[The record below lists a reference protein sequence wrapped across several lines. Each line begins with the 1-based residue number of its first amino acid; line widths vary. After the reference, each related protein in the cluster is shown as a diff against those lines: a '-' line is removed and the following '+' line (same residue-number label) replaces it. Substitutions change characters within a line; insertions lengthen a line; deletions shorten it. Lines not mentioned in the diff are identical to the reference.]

1 MRGILVW
8 RPWRLLVTL
17 LVAWALPRAAMADL
31 NGEMNTMFGSMAT
44 ATPPSLFA
52 TARRGVI
59 AGGSLAVRNPIV
71 NTNLVS
77 ITPPGFK
84 AGCGGI
90 DFFGGS
96 FSFINAAQFQAL
108 LKAIAANAAGYA
120 FELAMNYM
128 CPGCMS
134 TIETLARKIQDW
146 ISKFSNSCLMA
157 QGLVND
163 TVAAATNTTNNKA
176 SVLGMLDGVKQD
188 AFDAWTNLTSPSPV
202 SSLLAG
208 APATAAKSL
217 QGNVTWRALVK
228 QNAVSWFGS
237 GDSNLL
243 QMLMNIG
250 GTVIVGNL
258 TDDSEG
264 TGSQDLN
271 LQTIIGRPDLLTSMI
286 NGGTFTIMVCDTT
299 DQDGCLAPTSGSVT
313 LVGFQQMIVQAFE
326 GSATSTGIIAK
337 VADGVPLTSAE
348 QAALG
353 FLPDGLGGLVI
364 RLSAKSRDAATAL
377 VDSAAPQ
384 IAGLMAKSL
393 VDGMLRAV
401 RASISAS
408 TDAHAKDVEKLLQES
423 WTAVRAEELAHQSLY
438 GSLPQVVASYTSLM
452 GVTMP
457 PSSTFMSALNGA
469 GKKN

>member
-17 LVAWALPRAAMADL
+17 LVAWALPQAAMADL

-188 AFDAWTNLTSPSPV
+188 AFDAWTNLTQTGAQAPSFSYGV
-202 SSLLAG
+202 SASCLLYRAVVYSRSGGLQIKPKRALLVQIPCGVLPEIPPSRAG
-208 APATAAKSL
+208 A
-217 QGNVTWRALVK
+217 
-228 QNAVSWFGS
+228 
-237 GDSNLL
+237 
-243 QMLMNIG
+243 
-250 GTVIVGNL
+250 
-258 TDDSEG
+258 
-264 TGSQDLN
+264 
-271 LQTIIGRPDLLTSMI
+271 
-286 NGGTFTIMVCDTT
+286 
-299 DQDGCLAPTSGSVT
+299 
-313 LVGFQQMIVQAFE
+313 
-326 GSATSTGIIAK
+326 
-337 VADGVPLTSAE
+337 AD
-348 QAALG
+348 
-353 FLPDGLGGLVI
+353 
-364 RLSAKSRDAATAL
+364 R
-377 VDSAAPQ
+377 
-384 IAGLMAKSL
+384 
-393 VDGMLRAV
+393 
-401 RASISAS
+401 
-408 TDAHAKDVEKLLQES
+408 
-423 WTAVRAEELAHQSLY
+423 
-438 GSLPQVVASYTSLM
+438 
-452 GVTMP
+452 
-457 PSSTFMSALNGA
+457 
-469 GKKN
+469 